1 MKKYTLLA
9 ALAFSA
15 LTVTATP
22 KENTSQGNP
31 QEMDKFITELMG
43 KMTLHEKIGQLNLP
57 VTGNI
62 VTGQAKSSDV
72 AGKIR
77 NGEVGGLF
85 NLKGVKN
92 IPRKCRNCRREQP
105 PGASPLLFGMDV
117 IHGYETVFPIPLGT
131 LVQLGHGGYREIGPY
146 RRH

>member
-31 QEMDKFITELMG
+31 QEMDKFITELMD

-92 IPRKCRNCRREQP
+92 L
-105 PGASPLLFGMDV
+105 SL
-117 IHGYETVFPIPLGT
+117 IHI
-131 LVQLGHGGYREIGPY
+131 
-146 RRH
+146 

>member
-43 KMTLHEKIGQLNLP
+43 KMTLHEKNRSAQP
-57 VTGNI
+57 AGN
-62 VTGQAKSSDV
+62 
-72 AGKIR
+72 GKHR
-77 NGEVGGLF
+77 HRTSQEQ
-85 NLKGVKN
+85 
-92 IPRKCRNCRREQP
+92 RRCR
-105 PGASPLLFGMDV
+105 
-117 IHGYETVFPIPLGT
+117 
-131 LVQLGHGGYREIGPY
+131 
-146 RRH
+146 

>member
-57 VTGNI
+57 
-62 VTGQAKSSDV
+62 A
-72 AGKIR
+72 
-77 NGEVGGLF
+77 
-85 NLKGVKN
+85 
-92 IPRKCRNCRREQP
+92 
-105 PGASPLLFGMDV
+105 
-117 IHGYETVFPIPLGT
+117 
-131 LVQLGHGGYREIGPY
+131 
-146 RRH
+146 

>member
-43 KMTLHEKIGQLNLP
+43 KMTPVSYTHLTLP
-57 VTGNI
+57 T
-62 VTGQAKSSDV
+62 KL
-72 AGKIR
+72 
-77 NGEVGGLF
+77 EV
-85 NLKGVKN
+85 
-92 IPRKCRNCRREQP
+92 
-105 PGASPLLFGMDV
+105 
-117 IHGYETVFPIPLGT
+117 
-131 LVQLGHGGYREIGPY
+131 
-146 RRH
+146 

>member
-62 VTGQAKSSDV
+62 VTPDKPRAATLPVKSATVKS
-72 AGKIR
+72 
-77 NGEVGGLF
+77 EV
-85 NLKGVKN
+85 
-92 IPRKCRNCRREQP
+92 C
-105 PGASPLLFGMDV
+105 S
-117 IHGYETVFPIPLGT
+117 T
-131 LVQLGHGGYREIGPY
+131 
-146 RRH
+146 

>member
-62 VTGQAKSSDV
+62 VKPRAATLPVKSATVKS
-72 AGKIR
+72 
-77 NGEVGGLF
+77 EV
-85 NLKGVKN
+85 
-92 IPRKCRNCRREQP
+92 C
-105 PGASPLLFGMDV
+105 S
-117 IHGYETVFPIPLGT
+117 T
-131 LVQLGHGGYREIGPY
+131 
-146 RRH
+146 

>member
-62 VTGQAKSSDV
+62 VTGHPLAVRYGRDSRL
-72 AGKIR
+72 R
-77 NGEVGGLF
+77 NG
-85 NLKGVKN
+85 
-92 IPRKCRNCRREQP
+92 IP
-105 PGASPLLFGMDV
+105 
-117 IHGYETVFPIPLGT
+117 HPLGT

>member
-1 MKKYTLLA
+1 MRHDGA
-9 ALAFSA
+9 AKLKLNFYITIPLPLQGAEGIIKIISYEEIHIISSLAFSA

-77 NGEVGGLF
+77 
-85 NLKGVKN
+85 K
-92 IPRKCRNCRREQP
+92 R
-105 PGASPLLFGMDV
+105 
-117 IHGYETVFPIPLGT
+117 
-131 LVQLGHGGYREIGPY
+131 
-146 RRH
+146 

>member
-43 KMTLHEKIGQLNLP
+43 KMTLHEKIGRS
-57 VTGNI
+57 T
-62 VTGQAKSSDV
+62 
-72 AGKIR
+72 
-77 NGEVGGLF
+77 
-85 NLKGVKN
+85 
-92 IPRKCRNCRREQP
+92 CR
-105 PGASPLLFGMDV
+105 
-117 IHGYETVFPIPLGT
+117 
-131 LVQLGHGGYREIGPY
+131 
-146 RRH
+146 

>member
-57 VTGNI
+57 VTSSPDKPRAATLP
-62 VTGQAKSSDV
+62 VKSATVKS
-72 AGKIR
+72 
-77 NGEVGGLF
+77 EV
-85 NLKGVKN
+85 
-92 IPRKCRNCRREQP
+92 C
-105 PGASPLLFGMDV
+105 S
-117 IHGYETVFPIPLGT
+117 T
-131 LVQLGHGGYREIGPY
+131 
-146 RRH
+146 

>member
-57 VTGNI
+57 VTGKPRAATLP
-62 VTGQAKSSDV
+62 VKSATVKS
-72 AGKIR
+72 
-77 NGEVGGLF
+77 EV
-85 NLKGVKN
+85 
-92 IPRKCRNCRREQP
+92 C
-105 PGASPLLFGMDV
+105 S
-117 IHGYETVFPIPLGT
+117 T
-131 LVQLGHGGYREIGPY
+131 
-146 RRH
+146 

>member
-43 KMTLHEKIGQLNLP
+43 KMT
-57 VTGNI
+57 
-62 VTGQAKSSDV
+62 
-72 AGKIR
+72 
-77 NGEVGGLF
+77 GGLGG
-85 NLKGVKN
+85 LG
-92 IPRKCRNCRREQP
+92 
-105 PGASPLLFGMDV
+105 GG
-117 IHGYETVFPIPLGT
+117 FPF
-131 LVQLGHGGYREIGPY
+131 
-146 RRH
+146 